1 MQVGLPL
8 PCPSTQDNIHSPVL
22 PIWSH
27 PSIAHCPLGAT
38 VISGTVHANLDRSP
52 GCLLGPPPFFPL
64 KHTLLSSSRDPFHW
78 SLIFL
83 FVTCYW
89 YRIEKACFLV
99 TVLSS
104 GDGKS
109 TPTGFPSTAPRS
121 FCSLSAYHYS
131 LLVFL
136 AISFH
141 STNTPSV
148 RFASCRHR
156 SFPAPDGRFLS
167 TVFWILWFF

>member
-109 TPTGFPSTAPRS
+109 TPTGFPSTAPAPFVPSRP
-121 FCSLSAYHYS
+121 
-131 LLVFL
+131 
-136 AISFH
+136 
-141 STNTPSV
+141 TTTPYW
-148 RFASCRHR
+148 C
-156 SFPAPDGRFLS
+156 
-167 TVFWILWFF
+167 FWL